1 MKFYRFTFLGTFSD
15 NINISKLTTNIT
27 FLFRSEPSKVDVDV
41 LRVLDGIDLDYAR
54 YPNINIWK
62 EDMEKFNEEHLS
74 R

>member
-1 MKFYRFTFLGTFSD
+1 M
-15 NINISKLTTNIT
+15 SKLTTNIT
-27 FLFRSEPSKVDVDV
+27 FLCRSEPSKVDVDV
-41 LRVLDGIDLDYAR
+41 LRVLDGIDLDYDR